1 MKKALSIVAVLAL
14 VSILAVALVA
24 CLPAQDETIKNLK
37 EAGYTIRE
45 YNGYGSDY
53 NALLQEYKT
62 EMAERAKNDLSADII
77 EDIDNDNRYDDYEVS
92 SVVVAE
98 KPESLLYIFYFDYTE
113 DAQGYFNHNLKDLET
128 SKYWRAGTIENV
140 VYVGSDF
147 AITAMGEIDE
157 AEAKR
162 DKK

>member
-1 MKKALSIVAVLAL
+1 MKKVLSIVAVLAL

-24 CLPAQDETIKNLK
+24 CLPDQDETIKNLK

-62 EMAERAKNDLSADII
+62 EMEERAKNNLSSDII
-77 EDIDNDNRYDDYEVS
+77 EDIDNDNKYDYEVT

-98 KPESLLYIFYFDYTE
+98 KPESLLYIFYFEYTE
-113 DAQGYFNHNLKDLET
+113 DAQGYFNYNLKNLET
-128 SKYWRAGTIENV
+128 SKYWRAGTIGNV

>member
-1 MKKALSIVAVLAL
+1 MKKVLSIVAVLAL

-45 YNGYGSDY
+45 YKGYGSDY

-62 EMAERAKNDLSADII
+62 EMAERAKNDLSANII
-77 EDIDNDNRYDDYEVS
+77 EDIDNDNKYDYNVS

-98 KPESLLYIFYFDYTE
+98 KPESLLYIFYFEYTE
-113 DAQGYFNHNLKDLET
+113 DAQGYFNYNLKNLET

>member
-45 YNGYGSDY
+45 YNGYSSDY
-53 NALLQEYKT
+53 KALLQEYKT
-62 EMAERAKNDLSADII
+62 EMAERAKNDLSANII
-77 EDIDNDNRYDDYEVS
+77 EDIDNDNKYDYEVT

-98 KPESLLYIFYFDYTE
+98 KPESLLYIFYFEYTE
-113 DAQGYFNHNLKDLET
+113 DAQGYFNYNLKNLET
-128 SKYWRAGTIENV
+128 SKYWRAGTIGNV